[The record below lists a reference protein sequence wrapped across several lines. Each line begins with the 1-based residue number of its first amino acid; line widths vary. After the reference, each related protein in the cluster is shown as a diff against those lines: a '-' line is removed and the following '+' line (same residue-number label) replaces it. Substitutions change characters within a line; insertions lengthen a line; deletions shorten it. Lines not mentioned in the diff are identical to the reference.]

1 MNQSP
6 LTPAPPQDNNRQQAH
21 RLAVRITT
29 GTGVPSP
36 RMSAATPAQIK
47 RGQEFNLAPNNG
59 TYFTPRQNRI
69 ANSMGRHNNPLGF
82 LGNKAE
88 NFLQLKQIGQE
99 AVHSFDPRTRAGLV
113 NVLSLFAG
121 GPKDTFGR
129 DEFLMK
135 AGYQPYNA
143 MHGSP
148 LDHGVPR
155 EGPIRAGKGY
165 NPSIQRMVENA
176 KGVGGYRR
184 ANPMDVIEALRR
196 EQSKLSQTREEI
208 QNFSNRSS
216 RSQMIHRELGNKMG
230 GSTLVPGGGQVMRNY
245 IDALSADGVPRAYKN
260 GLAAYNDGN
269 NPLLVMLHE
278 MLFGGAEGFLRKPA
292 PPSGGYPYGGGPFG

>member
-129 DEFLMK
+129 DEFLMS
-135 AGYQPYNA
+135 AGHQPYSA
-143 MHGSP
+143 
-148 LDHGVPR
+148 VKAY
-155 EGPIRAGKGY
+155 EGGQLRGADLPNVVNRRVEGNGTGIRGLVRRA
-165 NPSIQRMVENA
+165 Q
-176 KGVGGYRR
+176 GVGGYRQ
-184 ANPMDVIEALRR
+184 ANPMDVIEAQRAELVKR
-196 EQSKLSQTREEI
+196 LATRDEI
-208 QNFSNRSS
+208 KNFSNRSS

-230 GSTLVPGGGQVMRNY
+230 GSTLVPGGGQPMRDY
-245 IDALSADGVPRAYKN
+245 IDSLSADGVPRAYKN

-269 NPLLVMLHE
+269 NPC
-278 MLFGGAEGFLRKPA
+278 
-292 PPSGGYPYGGGPFG
+292 